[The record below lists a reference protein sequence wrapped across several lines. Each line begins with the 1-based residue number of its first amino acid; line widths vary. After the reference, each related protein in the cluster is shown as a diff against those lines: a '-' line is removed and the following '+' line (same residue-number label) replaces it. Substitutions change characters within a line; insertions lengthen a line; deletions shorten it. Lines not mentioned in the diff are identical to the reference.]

1 MTQTSAPSVG
11 QQQPDDIRPWPALFA
26 LVLGFFM
33 ILVDLTIVTVATP
46 TIIDKLHA
54 SVNETLW
61 VSSAYML
68 AYAVPVLIMGRLGD
82 RFGSKRLYLIGLT
95 VFTLASL
102 WCGLSSGIEM
112 LIIARVVQGFG
123 ASMITP
129 QTMAIITR
137 IFPAAERGKAMAVW
151 GATAGVAMVVGPIL
165 GGVLT
170 TGLGWEWIFFVNIP
184 VGIVGFAL
192 AVRNVPALS
201 TNDHHFDWLGVALS
215 GTGLFLLA
223 FGIQQGHSEHW
234 AGWIIAMIAGGVVVL
249 TVFVF
254 WQARNKEEP
263 LVPLSLFRDRNFSV
277 STIAITVMG
286 FVGVSMGYPL
296 MLWAQS
302 VLGYSATKA
311 ALLLFPMAVM
321 SIVLARFVGGLT
333 DRVHPRIIVTTGFV
347 LSIVGMFSL
356 ATQIK
361 ADTSIPLVA
370 LFQVILGCGNAFI
383 WAPTAATANRN
394 LPLHQAGA
402 GAGVY
407 NATRQVGSVVGSAAI
422 AVMMSSRLAH
432 FIPGAAAAAGD
443 AGGHRLPEALRAPF
457 AHAMQQSFLLP
468 ASIYAIGLIAVLF
481 YERPKHTGYGGA
493 AAPVPA
499 AAVEA

>member
-1 MTQTSAPSVG
+1 VTQTKPSPTSAST
-11 QQQPDDIRPWPALFA
+11 DEIRPWPALFA

-46 TIIDKLHA
+46 RIIDELHA
-54 SVNETLW
+54 TVNEALW

-102 WCGLSSGIEM
+102 WCGLANGITM
-112 LIIARVVQGFG
+112 LIVARVVQGLG

-184 VGIVGFAL
+184 VGILGFVL

-201 TNDHHFDWLGVALS
+201 TNNHTFDWLGVALS
-215 GTGLFLLA
+215 GVGLFLLA
-223 FGIQQGHSEHW
+223 FGIQEGHAHDW
-234 AGWIIAMIAGGVVVL
+234 AGWIIAMIVGGVVVL
-249 TVFVF
+249 AAFVF
-254 WQARNKEEP
+254 WQSRNKQEP

-296 MLWAQS
+296 MLWAQA
-302 VLGYSATKA
+302 VLGYSPTKS

-321 SIVLARFVGGLT
+321 SIVLAKFVGGLT
-333 DRVHPRIIVTTGFV
+333 DRVHPRSIMTTGFV
-347 LSIVGMFSL
+347 LSMIGMFAL
-356 ATQIK
+356 ASQITS
-361 ADTSIPLVA
+361 DPSIPLACVY
-370 LFQVILGCGNAFI
+370 LVILGTGNAFI

-432 FIPGAAAAAGD
+432 YLPGASVNGD
-443 AGGHRLPEALRAPF
+443 AGADKIGDPHLADAF
-457 AHAMQQSFLLP
+457 SKAMQQSLLLP
-468 ASIYAIGLIAVLF
+468 ASIYVIGLIAVLF
-481 YERPKHTGYGGA
+481 YERPKHSGYGGA
-493 AAPVPA
+493 AVPVAAPV
-499 AAVEA
+499 EH